1 MTAAAPPVPHCFSG
15 FLHVPSGGDP
25 AQFFQFADK
34 PPSQPVRYGKDWYFV
49 AN

>member
-34 PPSQPVRYGKDWYFV
+34 PPSQPVRYRKDWYFV